1 MKLRALAVPL
11 ALASALLLNGVHLR
25 AQAPAAQTEPA
36 PEAHVPEAHAQ
47 AGHEPAEAGAH
58 HGAEV
63 KLFGMP
69 LSQAGQFAVR
79 VVNFGIFFA
88 VLYFALK
95 GALASAFKTRAKE
108 LAEQLDQAEQDK
120 MEGEAQLRELE
131 AKMAGLHEELEGI
144 LAKAGK
150 DAEAEKQ
157 RILDAARLE
166 AEQILLQTR
175 SEIAFQQRLA
185 EKELRALVA
194 ELAVE
199 GAARRLETQVQGALA
214 EQVLDRAIQEVG
226 GAK

>member
-1 MKLRALAVPL
+1 MKLRRLTAPI
-11 ALASALLLNGVHLR
+11 ALASALMLNGIHLP
-25 AQAPAAQTEPA
+25 AQAPVTQTEPA
-36 PEAHVPEAHAQ
+36 PEAHTQ

-58 HGAEV
+58 HGAEI

-69 LSQAGQFAVR
+69 LSQVGQFGVR

-95 GALASAFKTRAKE
+95 GALASTFKARAKE

-120 MEGEAQLRELE
+120 IEGEAQLRELE

-144 LAKAGK
+144 LAKAGT
-150 DAEAEKQ
+150 DAEVEKQ

-166 AEQILLQTR
+166 AEQILAQTR
-175 SEIAFQQRLA
+175 AEIAFQQRQA

-194 ELAVE
+194 QLAVE
-199 GAARRLETQVQGALA
+199 GAAKRLETQVQGALA